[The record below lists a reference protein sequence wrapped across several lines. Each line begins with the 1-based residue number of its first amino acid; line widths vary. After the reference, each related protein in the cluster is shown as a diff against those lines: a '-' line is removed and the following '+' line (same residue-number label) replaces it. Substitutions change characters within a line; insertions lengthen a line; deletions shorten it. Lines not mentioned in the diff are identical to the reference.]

1 MPPFHRTCA
10 LLALL
15 ILPLNAAAAGDLRP
29 RFEAGREL
37 RYAVTLVDS
46 MQVSTKAGGPSNS
59 FRRELTIAFSILESG
74 GESTRAELR
83 FERIAIRQVGAAE
96 GDFDSSADKPDRA
109 TELGRAFR
117 PLVNL
122 PLILTIDAAGAIRA
136 VGGADRAS
144 FGGRY
149 AEDAAALITRQGLQS
164 LLAPLLTMTRPS
176 SSDAPGTTWSASES
190 IRDAPFGEI
199 TVRTDYRVAE
209 FAGAIARIAVSGDF
223 SLAPAKGAEGVSLKT
238 TAFSGD
244 ISWDAA
250 RGCPAELRLERAFTV
265 EMTARG
271 ETAAMQQSNTTHWK
285 LLD

>member
-1 MPPFHRTCA
+1 MPPFLRSLA
-10 LLALL
+10 LLAMLFVP
-15 ILPLNAAAAGDLRP
+15 INAAPAGDLRP
-29 RFEAGREL
+29 RFEPGREL
-37 RYAVTLVDS
+37 RYALTLEDS
-46 MQVSTKAGGPSNS
+46 MQVSTRAGGPSNS
-59 FRRELTIAFSILESG
+59 FRRELTIAFRALEVG
-74 GESTRAELR
+74 AESTRAELR
-83 FERIAIRQVGAAE
+83 FERIAIRQAGAAE
-96 GDFDSSADKPDRA
+96 SAFDSSADKPDQA
-109 TELGRAFR
+109 TDLGLAFR

-122 PLILTIDAAGAIRA
+122 PLTLTIDAAGVIRS

-144 FGGRY
+144 LSGRY

-176 SSDAPGTTWSASES
+176 ASDAPGAAWSASES

-209 FAGAIARIAVSGDF
+209 FVGGIARIAVSGDF

-244 ISWDAA
+244 ISWDAV

-271 ETAAMQQSNTTHWK
+271 ETAAMRQSNTTRWK